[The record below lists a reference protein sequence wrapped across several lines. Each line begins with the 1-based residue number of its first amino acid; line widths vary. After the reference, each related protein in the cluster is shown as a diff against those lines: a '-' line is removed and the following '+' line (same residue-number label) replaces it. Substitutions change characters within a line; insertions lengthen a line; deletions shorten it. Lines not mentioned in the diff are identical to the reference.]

1 MKFMENLTGMQLDV
15 LGEIGNISTAKAATS
30 LSTLLNKRVQM
41 EVPKVKI
48 VDFPEM
54 LEITGGSEQ
63 VIVSVF
69 MEMKGEVEGN
79 LFFVMLP
86 QQAERFVLDMM
97 NGNRHNPILP
107 EELSHSVL
115 KEVGNILGGAYVAA
129 LSDLTHLEIHMS
141 VPSLAIDMA
150 GALLTIGLLGIAEQ
164 SDQALIIDTT
174 IQGMTGDKYPID
186 IFFFLLP
193 HPDSCSK
200 IFSALGVQHGE

>member
-1 MKFMENLTGMQLDV
+1 MEFIESLTRTQLDV
-15 LGEIGNISTAKAATS
+15 LGEIGNISTAKAATA
-30 LSTLLNKRVQM
+30 LSILLNKKVQM

-54 LEITGGSEQ
+54 VEITGGPEQ

-69 MEMKGEVEGN
+69 IEMQGEMEGN

-86 QQAERFVLDMM
+86 QQAQRFVLDMM
-97 NGNRHNPILP
+97 NGDSHSSSLK
-107 EELSHSVL
+107 EELSHSVI

-150 GALLTIGLLGIAEQ
+150 GALLSIGLLSIANQ
-164 SDQALIIDTT
+164 SDRALIIDTT
-174 IQGMTGDKYPID
+174 IQGMTGDRYPID